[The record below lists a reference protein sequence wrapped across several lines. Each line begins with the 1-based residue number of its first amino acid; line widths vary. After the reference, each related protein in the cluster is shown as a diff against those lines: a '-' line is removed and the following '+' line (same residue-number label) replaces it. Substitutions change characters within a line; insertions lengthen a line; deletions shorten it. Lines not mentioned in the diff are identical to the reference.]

1 MRVREMMANAA
12 QWLAEG
18 LPARA
23 EYARGDESIRRALIR
38 ELRSQGRY
46 RHATSAAVADP
57 QCYKVA

>member
-1 MRVREMMANAA
+1 MRVREMTANAA

-38 ELRSQGRY
+38 ELRSQGRVPACHQ
-46 RHATSAAVADP
+46 RGSG
-57 QCYKVA
+57 